1 MKKPQSQIEYIFE
14 KLIWNYRFIVL
25 IAVIALL
32 ISTAI
37 SFYFGIIHTREAI
50 HLTSTPLV
58 DANYILVYLISSLDD
73 FLLGIVLLIIA
84 FGIYELFIS
93 PIDPMEE
100 QEHIPQWLKF
110 HSLDELK
117 STLSKLLIIILIVYF
132 FKTAIVMKFETPQ
145 SLLYLAGGIL
155 LVAIANYLS
164 HRHSTPLF
172 PSKSTHEHK

>member
-1 MKKPQSQIEYIFE
+1 MEKPALLERIFE
-14 KLIWNYRFIVL
+14 NTLWNYRFIVL
-25 IAVIALL
+25 IAVLAFL
-32 ISTAI
+32 ISTAVA
-37 SFYFGIIHTREAI
+37 FYFGIIHTIEAFYHI
-50 HLTSTPLV
+50 FTPSIN
-58 DANYILVYLISSLDD
+58 ANYILVYLITALDD

-117 STLSKLLIIILIVYF
+117 SVLSKLMIIILIVYF
-132 FKTAIVMKFETPQ
+132 FKTAIIMKFDTPQ
-145 SLLYLAGGIL
+145 SILYLAGGIL

-164 HRHSTPLF
+164 HKHTTPLF
-172 PSKSTHEHK
+172 GAKNH

>member
-1 MKKPQSQIEYIFE
+1 MKSTPSKLESFFE
-14 KLIWNYRFIVL
+14 KAIWNYRFIVL

-37 SFYFGIIHTREAI
+37 AFYFGVIHTIEAL
-50 HLTSTPLV
+50 HFTSTPSI
-58 DANYILVYLISSLDD
+58 DANYILVYLISALDD

-93 PIDPMEE
+93 PIDPMEQ

-117 STLSKLLIIILIVYF
+117 SVLSKLLIIILIVYF
-132 FKTAIVMKFETPQ
+132 FKTAIVMKFDTPQ
-145 SLLYLAGGIL
+145 SLLYLAGGIV

-164 HRHSTPLF
+164 HKHSTPLF
-172 PSKSTHEHK
+172 PSKTTHEHK

>member
-1 MKKPQSQIEYIFE
+1 MKKPQGKLEYIFE
-14 KLIWNYRFIVL
+14 KTIWSYRLIVL

-32 ISTAI
+32 ISTAV

-58 DANYILVYLISSLDD
+58 DANYVLVYLISALDD
-73 FLLGIVLLIIA
+73 FLLGIVLLIIS

-117 STLSKLLIIILIVYF
+117 STLSKLIIIILIIYF

-145 SLLYLAGGIL
+145 SILYLAGGIL
-155 LVAIANYLS
+155 LVAAANYLS

-172 PSKSTHEHK
+172 GAKNHSEHK

>member
-1 MKKPQSQIEYIFE
+1 MKHSPSKLEHIFE
-14 KLIWNYRFIVL
+14 KAIWNYRFIVI
-25 IAVIALL
+25 IAVLALL
-32 ISTAI
+32 ISTAVA
-37 SFYFGIIHTREAI
+37 FYFGIIHTLEAI
-50 HLTSTPLV
+50 HLISTPSTN
-58 DANYILVYLISSLDD
+58 ANYILVYLITALDD

-117 STLSKLLIIILIVYF
+117 SVLSKLIIIILIVYF
-132 FKTAIVMKFETPQ
+132 FKTAIVMKFDTPQ
-145 SLLYLAGGIL
+145 SLLYLAGGIV
-155 LVAIANYLS
+155 LVSVANYLS
-164 HRHSTPLF
+164 HKHSTPLF